1 MTGKVIPVDGKRNC
15 GEAGAVDISGWHV
28 PDLCG
33 HCRLNRVLQAL
44 APIVLFVVVVVVCL
58 FQVLEVGYSAGEGL

>member
-1 MTGKVIPVDGKRNC
+1 MDGLRNC

-44 APIVLFVVVVVVCL
+44 APVVLFFVVVCL
-58 FQVLEVGYSAGEGL
+58 FQVLDVGYFAGEGL